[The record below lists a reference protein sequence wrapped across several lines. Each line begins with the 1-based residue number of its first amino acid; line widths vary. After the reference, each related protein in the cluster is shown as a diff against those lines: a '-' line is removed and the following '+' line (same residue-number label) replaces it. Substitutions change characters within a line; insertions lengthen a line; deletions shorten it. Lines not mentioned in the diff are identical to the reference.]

1 MSDAPRPLP
10 IAHRAARGNR
20 SGVKYGLAE
29 VALTGAA
36 RIAPPRVSAELTE
49 RLKKYELATK
59 ALLQLHSTTPTL
71 RDCRCVVRFRH
82 CGVTG
87 SFYSTSTVMCQPPPV
102 DAVQVTAETPIDK
115 PPTAT
120 VGATAEKKSPT
131 KTTKKAKIQ
140 VAGVKQVD
148 EDDELAYPVTP
159 GKILSLSSQERPA
172 LLVAL
177 ILRIISE
184 GAGMVMPLLLAEA
197 YDAVIDGYGSVEEAG
212 ATRDTVTRVFT
223 LALTLHVAGNVFG
236 FLAGCATGVAGERV
250 VSRLRRRLYDH
261 LLTQEMS
268 FFDTHKSGDLVSRL
282 GADTL
287 LVQQAP
293 AQALTL
299 TLTLTPHP
307 HPSPSP

>member
-1 MSDAPRPLP
+1 
-10 IAHRAARGNR
+10 
-20 SGVKYGLAE
+20 
-29 VALTGAA
+29 
-36 RIAPPRVSAELTE
+36 
-49 RLKKYELATK
+49 
-59 ALLQLHSTTPTL
+59 
-71 RDCRCVVRFRH
+71 
-82 CGVTG
+82 
-87 SFYSTSTVMCQPPPV
+87 MCQPPPV

-120 VGATAEKKSPT
+120 VEPTAEKKSPT

-299 TLTLTPHP
+299 TLTLTLTPHP